1 MLRQCLFLCSICVC
15 LVAGGLPA
23 ADWRQFR
30 GSDST
35 AVAAQET
42 LPISWSP
49 TENIAWKANLPG
61 RGISGPI
68 IVNNR
73 VFVTASSGKQQDRLH
88 VLAFDAV
95 SGKPVWERQFWATGR
110 TMCHPKMA
118 VATPQPASD
127 GQRIFAFYSSN
138 DLVCL
143 DLDGNLLWY
152 RGLGLD
158 FPNASNS
165 LGMSS
170 SPVVM
175 GDTVIVQVES
185 DSESFAAG
193 LDVTNGQQRWKVDR
207 PKMANWTSPAVFKG
221 ASPADDLV
229 LLQSGK
235 GLAAYNP
242 TNGQQAWSLDN
253 GASTIPSTG
262 VSGEFLMIPSNG
274 LTAVKV
280 DATSKNPKQL
290 WNESKLRPGTSSP
303 VMFEGKAYVLSGGSV
318 LACVSIETGK
328 TLWQLRVKGDGG
340 FSATPVIAGGHMYL
354 INENGGATVVKLGEG
369 KGEIVGGGELG
380 ETILGTP
387 GISNGG
393 LFVRSDAHLWKIAEP
408 AAK

>member
-1 MLRQCLFLCSICVC
+1 MLRRIACSCSICVC
-15 LVAGGLPA
+15 LVVGSLSA

-30 GSDST
+30 GTDST
-35 AVAAQET
+35 GIAANEV
-42 LPISWSP
+42 LPTSWTP

-68 IVNNR
+68 IVGNR
-73 VFVTASSGKQQDRLH
+73 VFVTASSGKSQDRLH
-88 VLAFDAV
+88 VLGFDADT
-95 SGKPVWERQFWATGR
+95 GKELWERQFWATGR

-143 DLDGNLLWY
+143 DLDGNLLWF

-170 SPVVM
+170 SPVVI

-193 LDVTNGQQRWKVDR
+193 LDVTNGQQRWKIDR
-207 PKMANWTSPAVFKG
+207 PKMSNWTSPGVFKG
-221 ASPADDLV
+221 ATPAEDLV

-235 GLAAYNP
+235 GLTAYSP
-242 TNGQQAWSLDN
+242 IDGKQVWSFDN

-262 VSGEFLMIPSNG
+262 INGEILMIPSNG

-280 DATSKNPKQL
+280 DAASKNPKQL
-290 WNESKLRPGTSSP
+290 WNESKLGPGTSSP
-303 VMFEGKAYVLSGGSV
+303 VVYDGKVYILGRGSV
-318 LACVSIETGK
+318 LTCASVEDGK

-340 FSATPVIAGGHMYL
+340 FSATPVLAGGHLYL
-354 INENGGATVVKLGEG
+354 VNENGSATVVKLGGE
-369 KGEIVGGGELG
+369 KGEIVGGGDLG
-380 ETILGTP
+380 ETIL
-387 GISNGG
+387 
-393 LFVRSDAHLWKIAEP
+393 
-408 AAK
+408 

>member
-1 MLRQCLFLCSICVC
+1 MLRGISLVCSICAVL
-15 LVAGGLPA
+15 LVVASTTFA

-30 GSDST
+30 GTDST
-35 AVAAQET
+35 GIAAKEV
-42 LPISWSP
+42 LPTSFSP
-49 TENIAWKANLPG
+49 TENVAWKAKLPG

-68 IVNNR
+68 IVSNR
-73 VFVTASSGKQQDRLH
+73 VYVTASSGKNQDRLH
-88 VLAFDAV
+88 VLAFDAET
-95 SGKPVWERQFWATGR
+95 GKDLWERQFWATGR

-138 DLVCL
+138 DLACL
-143 DLDGNLLWY
+143 DLDGNLLWF

-170 SPVVM
+170 SPVVI

-193 LDVTNGQQRWKVDR
+193 LDVVTGQQRWKIDR
-207 PKMANWTSPAVFKG
+207 PKMSNWTSPGVFKG
-221 ASPADDLV
+221 PTPAEDMV

-235 GLAAYNP
+235 GLTAYNAHD
-242 TNGQQAWSLDN
+242 GKQVWSYDN

-262 VSGEFLMIPSNG
+262 INGEFVLIPSNG
-274 LTAVKV
+274 LTALKIDGV
-280 DATSKNPKQL
+280 SKNPKQL
-290 WNESKLRPGTSSP
+290 WNESKLGPGTSSP
-303 VMFEGKAYVLSGGSV
+303 IVHEGNVYILNKGVLTCAAV
-318 LACVSIETGK
+318 ETGK

-340 FSATPVIAGGHMYL
+340 FSATPVLANGHLYV
-354 INENGGATVVKLGEG
+354 INENGGVTVVKLGGE
-369 KGEIVGGGELG
+369 KGEVVGGGELG
-380 ETILGTP
+380 ETVLGTP

-393 LFVRSDAHLWKIAEP
+393 LFVRSDAHLWKIAN
-408 AAK
+408 ASK